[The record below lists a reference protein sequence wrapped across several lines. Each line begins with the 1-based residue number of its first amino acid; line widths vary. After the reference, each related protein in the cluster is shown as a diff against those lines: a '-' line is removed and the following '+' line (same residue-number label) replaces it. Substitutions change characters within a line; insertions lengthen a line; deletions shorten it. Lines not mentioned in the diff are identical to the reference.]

1 MGVGFVGWCVFF
13 QTVMTSATVVPI
25 GFTTAQTHGWK
36 PPGNYHFARTMPVA
50 WVQLGELSALVPNLP
65 LAFARTA
72 TDEFKLVAVTGF
84 ADGRNQ
90 AVAEDGRWV
99 LPYVPLGVACYPFVA
114 QRLPASAEGKPAV
127 GVCFNHDSGLYRDA
141 PDAALGEMPFFRADG
156 SAQPLFRRMTE
167 RLQQAVS
174 QQPLTQSAVLALQQ
188 AGVLS
193 PWQVQ
198 PREGH
203 PEETLPAGLF
213 RVDEP
218 KLNALSGEALH
229 TLHQV
234 HALALAYSQLL
245 SMGRLAVLHS
255 LKDAHERAAQAAAAK
270 AAAVPDPSI
279 VEKLFDGGM
288 GDTLKFHF

>member
-1 MGVGFVGWCVFF
+1 
-13 QTVMTSATVVPI
+13 MTSATVVPI

-36 PPGNYHFARTMPVA
+36 PPGNYHFARTMTVVG
-50 WVQLGELSALVPNLP
+50 VQLGEVSALVPHLP

-72 TDEFKLVAVTGF
+72 VHEFKLVAVTGF
-84 ADGRNQ
+84 ADGCNQ
-90 AVAEDGRWV
+90 VVAGDGRWV
-99 LPYVPLGVACYPFVA
+99 LPYVPLGVACFPFSA
-114 QRLPASAEGKPAV
+114 QRLPATAEGKPAA
-127 GVCFNHDSGLYRDA
+127 GVCFNHNSGLYRDA
-141 PDAALGEMPFFRADG
+141 PNAALGELPFFTADG
-156 SAQPLFRRMTE
+156 AAQPLFRRMTE

-188 AGVLS
+188 AGLLS

-203 PEETLPAGLF
+203 PEETLSAGLF

-229 TLHQV
+229 TLHRV

-245 SMGRLAVLHS
+245 SMGRVAVLSS
-255 LKDAHERAAQAAAAK
+255 LKDAHDRAAELAARAAAAK